1 MKILGDKLGMK
12 FDHSILFIKYIKIY
26 MKYGIKLYNWRN
38 CKEFIENPDMYDYFD
53 LKDKTMVEIGVQ
65 YGDYTAYFNK
75 RYNTKII
82 GFDALID
89 TMSIR
94 LENLMINKCK
104 NVDIYNI
111 VIGNGNNI
119 KCFENFDM
127 VINEN
132 MLIDKNMN
140 YKNYEIKEF
149 ETEKLDELLK
159 NKMSL
164 SRKTNTDIIM
174 TSQLL
179 RSIDLKAVK
188 FANLIINNCKD
199 VNIYN
204 IVIGNG
210 NNIKCFKNFDMLNN
224 ENMLID
230 KNMNYKNYE
239 IKEFKTEKLDE
250 LLKNEMSLKDFNIDI
265 VKIDIEGNEL
275 YALEGMAEII
285 NKYKPQFIIEVHSHK
300 LFTDVYNF
308 LNKFDYV
315 IKSCK
320 KLNNQIEILYM
331 EVI

>member
-26 MKYGIKLYNWRN
+26 MKYGIKLCNWKN

-53 LKDKTMVEIGVQ
+53 LKNRTMVEIGVQ
-65 YGDYTAYFNK
+65 YADFTAYFNK

-111 VIGNGNNI
+111 I
-119 KCFENFDM
+119 
-127 VINEN
+127 
-132 MLIDKNMN
+132 
-140 YKNYEIKEF
+140 
-149 ETEKLDELLK
+149 
-159 NKMSL
+159 
-164 SRKTNTDIIM
+164 
-174 TSQLL
+174 
-179 RSIDLKAVK
+179 
-188 FANLIINNCKD
+188 
-199 VNIYN
+199 
-204 IVIGNG
+204 IGNG
-210 NNIKCFKNFDMLNN
+210 NNIKCFKNFDMVIN

-275 YALEGMAEII
+275 YALEGMVEII

-300 LFTDVYNF
+300 LFKDVYNF

-315 IKSCK
+315 IKSCR
-320 KLNNQIEILYM
+320 KLNNEIEILYM

>member
-1 MKILGDKLGMK
+1 M
-12 FDHSILFIKYIKIY
+12 F
-26 MKYGIKLYNWRN
+26 
-38 CKEFIENPDMYDYFD
+38 
-53 LKDKTMVEIGVQ
+53 EIGVQ

-89 TMSIR
+89 TMEIR
-94 LENLMINKCK
+94 HTNLMINNCK
-104 NVDIYNI
+104 NVNIYNI
-111 VIGNGNNI
+111 IIGNGNNI
-119 KCFENFDM
+119 KCFKNFDM
-127 VINEN
+127 LINEN
-132 MLIDKNMN
+132 ILISENMK

-159 NKMSL
+159 NK
-164 SRKTNTDIIM
+164 
-174 TSQLL
+174 
-179 RSIDLKAVK
+179 
-188 FANLIINNCKD
+188 
-199 VNIYN
+199 
-204 IVIGNG
+204 
-210 NNIKCFKNFDMLNN
+210 
-224 ENMLID
+224 
-230 KNMNYKNYE
+230 
-239 IKEFKTEKLDE
+239 
-250 LLKNEMSLKDFNIDI
+250 MSLKDFNIDI

-315 IKSCK
+315 IKSSK